1 MSGLDTESVSL
12 RDSLESAY
20 ASHSVSPDIESIVSG
35 AKEEQTRELRSRNEA
50 LPADKHQREAADV
63 DSRRS
68 KIREALNEAKMKAA
82 RGESSSP
89 AERTS
94 APSAGIS
101 AVDIP
106 AGPPAAWDK
115 RAQALW
121 HQLPPEVR
129 VATQRAEA
137 AYKTAIE
144 SHPHLKDYRV
154 IDEALAPL
162 RPVLQQHGIQTAS
175 QAVTR
180 LLDWEGRFRNP
191 QTRIQA
197 FHQLAHE
204 YGVDL
209 GQFGGGMQMQHQ
221 QPQYTAEHV
230 ASAER
235 TISQF
240 ASRPN
245 FAKVSATM
253 GGLIMAE
260 PSRYSRA
267 DGSVD
272 VELAFQDACKVKG
285 IGAASP
291 QERRRA
297 ALPSG
302 PSSRAPASSEM
313 TRRGSGASVRDS
325 LLEASRSVRSAT
337 RV

>member
-1 MSGLDTESVSL
+1 MNGLDNESTSL
-12 RDSLESAY
+12 RDSVESAY
-20 ASHSVSPDIESIVSG
+20 ASHSVSPDIESIVNG
-35 AKEEQTRELRSRNEA
+35 AKEEHTREVRSRNEA

-68 KIREALNEAKMKAA
+68 KIREALNDAKTKAA

-94 APSAGIS
+94 AVPTGTS

-106 AGPPAAWDK
+106 AGPPAAWDQ
-115 RAQALW
+115 RAKALW

-129 VATQRAEA
+129 LASQRAEA
-137 AYKTAIE
+137 TYKTAIE
-144 SHPHLKDYRV
+144 SHPHIKDYKV

-162 RPVLQQHGIQTAS
+162 RGVLQQNGIQTAS

-191 QTRIQA
+191 QTRMQA
-197 FHQLAHE
+197 FHDLARE
-204 YGVDL
+204 YGVSL
-209 GQFGGGMQMQHQ
+209 GQGGEQYQQ

-230 ASAER
+230 AVAER

-260 PSRYSRA
+260 PARYSRP

-285 IGAASP
+285 IGATSP
-291 QERRRA
+291 QGRQRSA
-297 ALPSG
+297 SPSG
-302 PSSRAPASSEM
+302 PAGRAPAYSDMAKRS
-313 TRRGSGASVRDS
+313 SGASVRDS
-325 LLEASRSVRSAT
+325 LLEAARSVRNSA